1 MCFSPEADLVAAVVI
16 GAAGIDGLRHVTR
29 PDQIPMSLLPATF
42 ALHQLDE
49 VFVWWGLRGQV
60 SPHVLHVSSWMYLI
74 VAFGLLPVLAPLSV
88 AVRDSGVRR
97 KFLFG
102 FVTLGAVVAAVLTNA
117 VVRGPITT
125 HIVRHH
131 ISYRVVLGQ
140 GTVWVILY
148 VVATC
153 GAFLFSGHP
162 HIRIFGVVNLVAV
175 GLLAALQRS
184 AFISLW
190 CAWAAITS
198 IAIALHFRNE
208 HSSGSRAPQLVPEDA
223 SG

>member
-1 MCFSPEADLVAAVVI
+1 MA
-16 GAAGIDGLRHVTR
+16 
-29 PDQIPMSLLPATF
+29 LLPATF

-49 VFVWWGLRGQV
+49 VFVWLGLRGQV
-60 SPHVLHVSSWMYLI
+60 SPQVLHVTSWLYLI

-88 AVRDSGVRR
+88 AARDRGVRR
-97 KFLFG
+97 RLLFG
-102 FVTLGAVVAAVLTNA
+102 FVALGAVVAAALTYA
-117 VVRGPITT
+117 VGRGPITT

-140 GTVWVILY
+140 GTIWVVLY

-198 IAIALHFRNE
+198 IALALHFRHE
-208 HSSGSRAPQLVPEDA
+208 HRSGTRSPQLVPEGV